1 MKEVET
7 LPLIDTD
14 SGIIVRSLNV
24 DSYSAGT
31 GWYVHQI
38 PDKTDTWYGRWRQSD
53 QLTKW
58 CDEELVRVPDS
69 LLSDEPTSEEV
80 LSLAKEYVFDK
91 GVSFCSRCETAVAV
105 GSLETDSGYVA
116 TVCGECKD
124 SCTECDAEAWE
135 SLGRKHAHSTTS
147 PPRWKCTECGHIKKG
162 ITTG

>member
-1 MKEVET
+1 MKEVES

-14 SGIIVRSLNV
+14 AGIIVRSLNV

-38 PDKTDTWYGRWRQSD
+38 PDISDSYYGRWRQSD
-53 QLTKW
+53 RLTKW
-58 CDEELVRVPDS
+58 CDEELVRVPDR
-69 LLSDEPTSEEV
+69 LLSDNPTSDEV

-91 GVSFCSRCETAVAV
+91 GVSFCSGCGTEVPV
-105 GSLETDSGYVA
+105 GSLKTDAGYVA

-124 SCTECDAEAWE
+124 ACPDCE
-135 SLGRKHAHSTTS
+135 SKSWLTLGRKDKHSTTS